1 MGFINKSYL
10 QKQFENFAARISDVF
25 AKITDIP
32 TKTSQLTNDSGYQ
45 KTDTWKANTADSE
58 GYVQKGSGQANKVW
72 KTDSNGVP
80 GWRADANTTYS
91 AMTGATAS
99 AAGKSGL
106 VPAPAAGENEKY
118 LRGDGT
124 YGTPTAE
131 VDTLTT
137 MEQVRAATDDSMAV
151 GAGALKEIDNSLTA
165 SDSTLFRF
173 GVNENGEYGYILTDS
188 EGADTVVPFSS
199 GKKVKSVTFNQN
211 IWTTHSQEGTGSS
224 TFTLTI
230 TVNFTDAEVPAVSSI
245 SVSGFQKVGN
255 YELKDYG
262 RTVTGITYY

>member
-58 GYVQKGSGQANKVW
+58 GYVEKGSGQANKVW

-91 AMTGATAS
+91 TMTGATAS
-99 AAGKSGL
+99 AAGKAGL
-106 VPAPAAGENEKY
+106 VPAPAAGANGKF

-124 YGTPTAE
+124 WQNAP
-131 VDTLTT
+131 
-137 MEQVRAATDDSMAV
+137 AAVSPVNNLLATVAGSPLDAVQGKVLDDKITN
-151 GAGALKEIDNSLTA
+151 LDNSLNGLSEISETEISLPFTA
-165 SDSTLFRF
+165 TKNGTVHVIIRANGKGYFSIAKDNSFYAVTEFSGAGDFSLDFQVIKGKTYSVF
-173 GVNENGEYGYILTDS
+173 GSNSVNNYSAKLI
-188 EGADTVVPFSS
+188 SS
-199 GKKVKSVTFNQN
+199 K
-211 IWTTHSQEGTGSS
+211 
-224 TFTLTI
+224 
-230 TVNFTDAEVPAVSSI
+230 
-245 SVSGFQKVGN
+245 
-255 YELKDYG
+255 
-262 RTVTGITYY
+262 